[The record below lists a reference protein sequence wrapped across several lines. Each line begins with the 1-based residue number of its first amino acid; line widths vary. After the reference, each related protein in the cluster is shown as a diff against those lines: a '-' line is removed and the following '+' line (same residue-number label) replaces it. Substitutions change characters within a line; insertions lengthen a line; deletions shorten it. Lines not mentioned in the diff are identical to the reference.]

1 MRRFKINKN
10 KTKDLP
16 TFPVGYGKDSIMVH
30 LPENP
35 REGVCD
41 ACGRSIEKREITI
54 TQLHHWIY
62 AWKMATVRKDPYKVL
77 ENLSELCYSDHK
89 IGDSLREILSVKKER
104 LISVIQVALL
114 MPEEMKD
121 KLDWIARAW
130 LNARKTDK
138 KKVKLEEFDQD
149 E

>member
-1 MRRFKINKN
+1 MRKLKLNKN
-10 KTKDLP
+10 KLKDYP
-16 TFPVGYGKDSIMVH
+16 KFPVGYGKEIIMISYP
-30 LPENP
+30 LNP

-41 ACGRSIEKREITI
+41 ACGRSIEKKEITI

-62 AWKMATVRKDPYKVL
+62 AWKIATLKKDPIKVL
-77 ENLSELCYSDHK
+77 DNLSELCYSDHK
-89 IGDSLREILSVKKER
+89 IGDALREILSVKKER

-130 LNARKTDK
+130 INARKTDK
-138 KKVKLEEFDQD
+138 KKVKLEEFDQ
-149 E
+149 EE